1 VKVRSG
7 RKGRTMFSDPAS
19 LPFMKWGKSEIL
31 AEMWGGRLAEKSPS
45 FDGVALA
52 LFPPFSLAERH
63 RNG

>member
-1 VKVRSG
+1 
-7 RKGRTMFSDPAS
+7 MFSDPAS